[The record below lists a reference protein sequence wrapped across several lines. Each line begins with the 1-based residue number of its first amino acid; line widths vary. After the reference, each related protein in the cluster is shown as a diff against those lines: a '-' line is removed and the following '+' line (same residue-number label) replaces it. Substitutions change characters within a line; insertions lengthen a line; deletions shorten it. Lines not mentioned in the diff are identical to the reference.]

1 MNDIFFQGFW
11 RMDWG
16 LGNPNK
22 TASLIAILMVA
33 VWSFAYLRSRLFWL
47 SLALFSALGICLV
60 HTFSRGGVVAAFCGL
75 LPMIVCLRRPWPIKR
90 IVGVIL
96 AFSLILSASMYL
108 QAHERY
114 AQGIGAEDRSISNRF
129 VLWKAAPTM
138 MVNAPGGWGIGQSG
152 KAYMDWYQ
160 PLDRNESYRTLVNSH
175 LTWLVEFGWPAR
187 FLYIF
192 GWLAVFLLCWPTQQ
206 NRWLSIPLG
215 IWITLFTGASFSS
228 VAESIWLWI
237 VPAIAL
243 VWVIVWRTRTPA
255 WPDKRTWLI
264 PPALAAATLIS
275 IILVAPPSAVRK
287 VGNALLAGE
296 GVPATWVVVDPKVL
310 GKSYPRP
317 LREYLS
323 RNPRLACGLVE
334 EFDDLP
340 HGALTDVIV
349 LTGQPERSRQIDE
362 KLQSVKSLTLLN
374 PAFSPSGR
382 ALPKGANIRV
392 VVGEFAQTSSSSD
405 WRSITNVD
413 ILVGVGDFISDWPRI
428 VFNPQG

>member
-1 MNDIFFQGFW
+1 MSDIFFQGFW

-22 TASLIAILMVA
+22 TAALIAILMVA
-33 VWSFAYLRSRLFWL
+33 VWLFAYLRSGLFWL

-75 LPMIVCLRRPWPIKR
+75 LPLVVCLRRPWPIKR
-90 IVGVIL
+90 IAGVIL
-96 AFSLILSASMYL
+96 AFSLILSASIYL

-114 AQGIGAEDRSISNRF
+114 AQGIDAEDRSISNRF
-129 VLWKAAPTM
+129 VLWKATPTM
-138 MVNAPGGWGIGQSG
+138 MVNAPGGWGMGQSG

-187 FLYIF
+187 FLYIL
-192 GWLAVFLLCWPTQQ
+192 GWFAVFLLCWPTQL

-215 IWITLFTGASFSS
+215 IWITLFTGACFSS

-237 VPAIAL
+237 VPSIAL
-243 VWVIVWRTRTPA
+243 IWVIVWRIRAQA
-255 WPDKRTWLI
+255 WPKNRTWLV
-264 PPALAAATLIS
+264 PPTLAAGTLIS
-275 IILVAPPSAVRK
+275 ITLFASPSDVRK
-287 VGNALLAGE
+287 VGNTLVAGK
-296 GVPATWVVVDPKVL
+296 GVPSVWVVVDPIVL

-317 LREYLS
+317 LREYIA
-323 RNPRLACGLVE
+323 RNPGLSCGLVE
-334 EFDDLP
+334 ELDDLP
-340 HGALTDVIV
+340 QGEVTDVLV
-349 LTGQPERSRQIDE
+349 LAGQLELSQQIDE

-374 PAFSPSGR
+374 PAFSPSGLT
-382 ALPKGANIRV
+382 LPKGANIRV
-392 VVGEFAQTSSSSD
+392 AIGEFAQTSSLSG
-405 WRSITNVD
+405 WRSITNVKT
-413 ILVGVGDFISDWPRI
+413 LVGVGDFISDWPRI